1 MVNDELN
8 NNPLQLKP
16 DHHFLVFCR
25 SVKLLF
31 ENCHEKDILWKHKL
45 DELADVASPRSYFSM
60 QFTLND

>member
-16 DHHFLVFCR
+16 ELHLLVLYR

-31 ENCHEKDILWKHKL
+31 ANCQEKDILWEHKL
-45 DELADVASPRSYFSM
+45 DELADVASPWY
-60 QFTLND
+60 